1 MTTAADLR
9 VVLYQLTAE
18 RLDAAE
24 LGLADNAIYMAELD
38 EEIAEA
44 RHAYVQAAVT
54 ELAILRSE
62 LTGAEIG

>member
-44 RHAYVQAAVT
+44 RDAYTMAAVT
-54 ELAILRSE
+54 ELATLRGQ
-62 LTGAEIG
+62 LTGAEVG

>member
-1 MTTAADLR
+1 MTAAADLR

-24 LGLADNAIYMAELD
+24 LGLAGNAIYMAELD

-44 RHAYVQAAVT
+44 RDAYVMAAVT
-54 ELAILRSE
+54 ELATLRGQ
-62 LTGAEIG
+62 LTGAEVG